1 MIWRGTLYY
10 VINLLLTNCPC
21 RHLDHLLATT
31 HSDVGAHFYFLCL
44 NLNVEINSSGFF
56 LSRQNTAWGQYG
68 ETRNDAS
75 MKVDLDGSSPFV
87 TSLAVLCA
95 SSPLLSVTVS
105 FITCTCRTFTIGYSQ
120 ITFMEFL
127 MDSQASLVKWR
138 AWMRGF
144 CSRGLAGA
152 HDAAAGLY

>member
-95 SSPLLSVTVS
+95 SSPLLSVTVLHYMHLQDIYDRVFPNHIHGVLDGLTS
-105 FITCTCRTFTIGYSQ
+105 LACQVEG
-120 ITFMEFL
+120 
-127 MDSQASLVKWR
+127 MD
-138 AWMRGF
+138 AWILFERI
-144 CSRGLAGA
+144 SRST
-152 HDAAAGLY
+152 